1 MDEEVKRLMRMHKLE
16 LLGLLQ
22 EVTEE
27 NDRLRANCRQL
38 EEANAKLALSNHEL
52 NMECDALHGEL
63 TALRQGGGVQED
75 AGRQPYAPSES
86 AYGLP
91 QPEATE
97 ETPDAA
103 PQAEPET
110 PDEETTSAPAEPDG
124 GEQEKKEDA
133 EDAGKAD

>member
-52 NMECDALHGEL
+52 NLSLIHI
-63 TALRQGGGVQED
+63 
-75 AGRQPYAPSES
+75 
-86 AYGLP
+86 
-91 QPEATE
+91 
-97 ETPDAA
+97 
-103 PQAEPET
+103 
-110 PDEETTSAPAEPDG
+110 
-124 GEQEKKEDA
+124 
-133 EDAGKAD
+133 